1 MWCSDQLERGRSW
14 CYQGFGDRHE
24 DLIALGRQR
33 SHAPR
38 RSHPSGLDLDTTPQN
53 DGSPGDHNSSKVAPL
68 LPLLL
73 VVQRVPANET
83 RLLRLRPAR
92 LETSVCPAG
101 TGSTRSPQVR
111 PYDARH
117 AVVPSRRSTVRDRSA
132 TKPFMRRC
140 SACRTFGLLV
150 PSIRSRLA
158 YAPPGGKPA
167 AFSSSPSNAARGLL
181 VGRVCQR
188 RASPCNDRQ
197 PNGRRLPS
205 RTPECSTPYIRWS
218 WRELG
223 IIESHCVTPAIWGK

>member
-1 MWCSDQLERGRSW
+1 MVWCSDQLERGRSW

-24 DLIALGRQR
+24 DLVALGRQR

-83 RLLRLRPAR
+83 RLLRLRPAGR
-92 LETSVCPAG
+92 ETSVCPAG

-117 AVVPSRRSTVRDRSA
+117 AVVPSRRSTVRDHSA

-158 YAPPGGKPA
+158 YAPPRRQAPLRSRHRRHGTPLGD
-167 AFSSSPSNAARGLL
+167 LL
-181 VGRVCQR
+181 GRVCQR
-188 RASPCNDRQ
+188 RASLCNDRQ
-197 PNGRRLPS
+197 PDGRRLP
-205 RTPECSTPYIRWS
+205 
-218 WRELG
+218 
-223 IIESHCVTPAIWGK
+223 